1 MKKAISILLALAL
14 VLALPI
20 AGMAEGF
27 TVTEKGT
34 LPVVEGERPT
44 YTCVVGVGVFIEDM
58 NTNTQSLWYEEQ
70 TNVHIEYEQINEN
83 DTTEKVGLKFA
94 SGDLPDFFMN
104 VGSSIS
110 SMEGKYGVEEGMIIP
125 LDEYID
131 EYMVYMHE
139 ALETFPIGS
148 LDTIRQYDGK
158 IYGLPIMSD
167 CFHCVNAAKIWIN
180 TTWLDALDLEMPTTT
195 DEFYAVLKAF
205 KEKDPN
211 GNGAADEI
219 PFAGSITG
227 WNATPDKA
235 IMNAFLYYDL
245 SIADGDIQSNGG
257 WFIDDEG
264 KIDTALNKEA
274 CREGWRYINKLY
286 TEGLIYEAS
295 FTQQNEA
302 LVQIGENPEGIIL
315 GAAPGGWGA
324 QFSQVP
330 SKATKTEDQHY
341 ENYMTVPALKGPEGV
356 QYAITYTQD
365 PYTALWITDV
375 CENPEVICRWA
386 DYMYSTEGTLT
397 FRHGA
402 EGTNWRWA
410 EDGEVGING
419 KPAIWT
425 ELIPWNDSEPQN
437 EYWVSRG
444 VFAETDELRLG
455 MAMDPNED
463 IHTAE
468 GNELM
473 LYQETAK
480 NYRPYA
486 AFDRVVP
493 SLKFTDDVVDE
504 WTALKVDY
512 GKYVK
517 QWAVHFMTGAKSLD
531 TDWQEYLDGLEQ
543 LKLPR
548 MLELMN
554 AAYTAQYGA

>member
-330 SKATKTEDQHY
+330 SKATKTADQHY

-402 EGTNWRWA
+402 EGTNWR
-410 EDGEVGING
+410 
-419 KPAIWT
+419 
-425 ELIPWNDSEPQN
+425 
-437 EYWVSRG
+437 
-444 VFAETDELRLG
+444 
-455 MAMDPNED
+455 
-463 IHTAE
+463 
-468 GNELM
+468 
-473 LYQETAK
+473 
-480 NYRPYA
+480 
-486 AFDRVVP
+486 
-493 SLKFTDDVVDE
+493 
-504 WTALKVDY
+504 
-512 GKYVK
+512 
-517 QWAVHFMTGAKSLD
+517 
-531 TDWQEYLDGLEQ
+531 
-543 LKLPR
+543 
-548 MLELMN
+548 
-554 AAYTAQYGA
+554 